1 MEWLN
6 WIFDPSVWIS
16 LVTLTLL
23 EIVLGIDNIIFISLL
38 TGKLPKEQQPKAQ
51 RTGLILAL
59 VMRVL
64 LLCSLVWLSKMATPL
79 FHIPAMLGMKE
90 SHPVSLR
97 DLILICGGLFL
108 LFKSTREIHSKLEE
122 SDSDHAATAT
132 ASFRSIIF
140 QVVLID
146 IVFSLDSVI
155 TAVGLAQQLPVMI
168 AAVMISMLV
177 MMALAG
183 KISDFINRHPTV
195 KVLAL
200 SFLLLIGMMLVAE
213 GCGQKVPKGYL
224 YFAMV
229 FSVMVEMINIKTQTR
244 KKPSKTN
251 TEVK

>member
-1 MEWLN
+1 ML
-6 WIFDPSVWIS
+6 DPSVWIS

-23 EIVLGIDNIIFISLL
+23 EVVLGIDNIIFISLL

-51 RTGLILAL
+51 RIGLMLAL

-79 FHIPAMLGMKE
+79 FYIPAMLGMKE

-122 SDSDHAATAT
+122 SDIDHAATAT

-140 QVVLID
+140 QIVLID

-168 AAVMISMLV
+168 AAVLISMLV

-224 YFAMV
+224 YFAMA

-251 TEVK
+251 TEGK

>member
-1 MEWLN
+1 MEWFN
-6 WIFDPSVWIS
+6 WMLDPSVWIS

-23 EIVLGIDNIIFISLL
+23 EVVLGIDNIIFISLL

-51 RTGLILAL
+51 RIGLMLAL

-79 FHIPAMLGMKE
+79 FYIPAMLGMKE

-122 SDSDHAATAT
+122 SDGDHAATAT

-168 AAVMISMLV
+168 AAVLISMLV

-224 YFAMV
+224 YFAMA

-244 KKPSKTN
+244 KKPLKTD
-251 TEVK
+251 TEGK

>member
-51 RTGLILAL
+51 RIGLMLAL

-224 YFAMV
+224 YFAMA

>member
-51 RTGLILAL
+51 RIGLMLAL

-122 SDSDHAATAT
+122 SDIDHAATAT

-140 QVVLID
+140 QIVLID

-168 AAVMISMLV
+168 AAVVISMLV

-224 YFAMV
+224 YFAMA

-244 KKPSKTN
+244 KKPLKTD
-251 TEVK
+251 TEGK

>member
-1 MEWLN
+1 MEWFN
-6 WIFDPSVWIS
+6 WMLDPSVWIS

-23 EIVLGIDNIIFISLL
+23 EVVLGIDNIIFISLL

-51 RTGLILAL
+51 RIGLMLAL

-79 FHIPAMLGMKE
+79 FYIPAMLGMKE

-122 SDSDHAATAT
+122 SDGDHATTAT

-168 AAVMISMLV
+168 AAVLISMLV

-224 YFAMV
+224 YFAMA

-251 TEVK
+251 TEGK